1 MTGELPGG
9 TNGRRDEPLFP
20 NVLIVTRREYEE
32 RVRGRLFVVSTLLLA
47 LLAVVVAL
55 LPLAVRLAERGTVTR
70 IGVVSVDGESA
81 EHIAD
86 VVDRFLASG
95 FNAPSANAR
104 QYEVRLVAD
113 PETGTADIAE
123 GRLDALVAVD
133 RRPDRSLG
141 FQVLNGET
149 MSSDRSL
156 NVQVALFGA
165 AVIDWVETS
174 GTGSGF
180 VMPGFTST
188 AAAAPV
194 AGQGPLSPTEFAN
207 RRIVGMV
214 FGILI
219 FITIVVYGMWVAAG
233 VVAEKT
239 SRVMEV
245 LIAAASPGQLVIGKL
260 AGIGLAGLTQLG
272 FVLAPALVVLALGD
286 SIGTALMGPSLTPGP
301 SLAGLSPLM
310 LGAFVVYFMLGFA
323 LYAAIYAGA
332 ASLVSRP
339 EDLQVIALPLS
350 LIAIAGYFQAILAL
364 TGGTAGFIRIASY
377 VPFWSPFV
385 MLSRL
390 TVGRVS
396 PWEVLLSIG
405 LLALTV
411 PIAVIV
417 AVRVY
422 RAGVLLYGQRPG
434 LRMFLA
440 AIRKPA

>member
-1 MTGELPGG
+1 MSAP
-9 TNGRRDEPLFP
+9 RRPEPLLP
-20 NVLIVTRREYEE
+20 NVPIIARREYVE
-32 RVRGRLFVVSTLLLA
+32 RVRGRLFVVSTILLA
-47 LLAVVVAL
+47 LLAVAVSF

-70 IGVVSVDGESA
+70 IAVVSAGGGSVD
-81 EHIAD
+81 HIAD
-86 VVDRFLASG
+86 VIDQFLGSG
-95 FNAPSANAR
+95 FNAAAGQPRPYDVKTLPTIEAGSSAVN
-104 QYEVRLVAD
+104 
-113 PETGTADIAE
+113 E
-123 GRLDALVAVD
+123 GQLDALVVVE
-133 RRPDRSLG
+133 RRGEGGLA
-141 FQVLNGET
+141 FQVLTGET

-165 AVIDWVETS
+165 AVIDWVET
-174 GTGSGF
+174 TGSGAGF
-180 VMPGFTST
+180 IMPGFSSAT
-188 AAAAPV
+188 AGAAPA
-194 AGQGPLSPTEFAN
+194 AGSGVLSPTEFAN

-245 LIAAASPGQLVIGKL
+245 LIAAASARQLVIGKL
-260 AGIGLAGLTQLG
+260 LGIGLAGLTQLG
-272 FVLAPALVVLALGD
+272 FVIVPALVVLGLQDQIGIAL
-286 SIGTALMGPSLTPGP
+286 LGPSPTAGP
-301 SLAGLSPLM
+301 SLAGLSPVM
-310 LGAFVVYFMLGFA
+310 LGAFVVYFVLGFA

-332 ASLVSRP
+332 ASLISRP

-377 VPFWSPFV
+377 IPFWSPFV
-385 MLSRL
+385 MLTRL

-396 PWEVLLSIG
+396 PAELALSLGI
-405 LLALTV
+405 LVLTV

-434 LRMFLA
+434 LRIFLA
-440 AIRKPA
+440 AIRRPA

>member
-1 MTGELPGG
+1 MTAATGRPDPLLP
-9 TNGRRDEPLFP
+9 NA
-20 NVLIVTRREYEE
+20 LIITRREYVE
-32 RVRGRLFVVSTLLLA
+32 RVRSRLFVVSTVLLA
-47 LLAVVVAL
+47 LLAVAVAF

-70 IGVVSVDGESA
+70 IGVAATEGASG
-81 EHIAD
+81 EHIAG
-86 VVDRFLASG
+86 VVESFLGSG
-95 FNAPSANAR
+95 FNASASQPRA
-104 QYEVRLVAD
+104 YDVEAVAGIED
-113 PETGTADIAE
+113 GSRDVAE
-123 GRLDALVAVD
+123 GRLDALVVVD
-133 RRPDRSLG
+133 RRPDRSLA
-141 FQVLNGET
+141 FQILAGET

-156 NVQVALFGA
+156 NIQVALFGA
-165 AVIDWVETS
+165 AVIDWIEDTGTS
-174 GTGSGF
+174 AGF
-180 VMPGFTST
+180 VMPGFSNT
-188 AAAAPV
+188 AAGAPG
-194 AGQGPLSPTEFAN
+194 AGSAPMSPTEFAN
-207 RRIVGMV
+207 RRILGMV

-245 LIAAASPGQLVIGKL
+245 LIAAASPRQLVIGKL

-272 FVLAPALVVLALGD
+272 FVVAPALVVLAIQD
-286 SIGTALMGPSLTPGP
+286 SIGSLLLGPSATPGP

-310 LGAFVVYFMLGFA
+310 LGAFVLYFALGFA

-350 LIAIAGYFQAILAL
+350 LLAITGYFQAILAL
-364 TGGTAGFIRIASY
+364 TGGTAGFIRFASY

-385 MLSRL
+385 MLTRL

-396 PWEVLLSIG
+396 PLELLLSLG

-411 PIAVIV
+411 PLAIVIAI
-417 AVRVY
+417 RVY

-434 LRMFLA
+434 LRMFLG
-440 AIRKPA
+440 AIRRPA

>member
-1 MTGELPGG
+1 MSDPDARSSH
-9 TNGRRDEPLFP
+9 GRREDPLFP
-20 NVLIVTRREYEE
+20 NVLIVTRREYTE
-32 RVRGRLFVVSTLLLA
+32 RVRGRLFVISTLLLA
-47 LLAVVVAL
+47 LLAVVVSF

-70 IGVVSVDGESA
+70 VGIASADGESVA
-81 EHIAD
+81 HIASVID
-86 VVDRFLASG
+86 QFLASG
-95 FNAPSANAR
+95 FNAPQGQAKP
-104 QYEVRLVAD
+104 YEVRLIDSIDAGSREV
-113 PETGTADIAE
+113 TE
-123 GRLDALVAVD
+123 GSLDALVVVE
-133 RRPDRSLG
+133 RRADESLG
-141 FQVLNGET
+141 FQVLTGET

-165 AVIDWVETS
+165 AVIDWVEN
-174 GTGSGF
+174 TGSGAGF
-180 VMPGFTST
+180 VLPGFSSSAAGAP
-188 AAAAPV
+188 AAAS
-194 AGQGPLSPTEFAN
+194 GPMSPTEFAN
-207 RRIVGMV
+207 RRILGMV
-214 FGILI
+214 FGVLI

-245 LIAAASPGQLVIGKL
+245 LIAAASPRQLVIGKL

-272 FVLAPALVVLALGD
+272 FVILPALLVLAVQD
-286 SIGTALMGPSLTPGP
+286 SIGTALLGPSLTPGP

-310 LGAFVVYFMLGFA
+310 LGAFVLYFVLGFA

-364 TGGTAGFIRIASY
+364 TGGTAGFIRFASY

-385 MLSRL
+385 MLTRL

-396 PWEVLLSIG
+396 PAELLLSLG
-405 LLALTV
+405 LLAVTV
-411 PIAVIV
+411 PIAVV
-417 AVRVY
+417 LAVRVY

-440 AIRKPA
+440 AIRRPA

>member
-1 MTGELPGG
+1 
-9 TNGRRDEPLFP
+9 
-20 NVLIVTRREYEE
+20 
-32 RVRGRLFVVSTLLLA
+32 
-47 LLAVVVAL
+47 VAC
-55 LPLAVRLAERGTVTR
+55 
-70 IGVVSVDGESA
+70 
-81 EHIAD
+81 
-86 VVDRFLASG
+86 G
-95 FNAPSANAR
+95 FNAASPIAR
-104 QYEVRLVAD
+104 QYLVRLVVDLA
-113 PETGTADIAE
+113 TGTADIAE
-123 GRLDALVAVD
+123 GRLDALVVVD

-141 FQVLNGET
+141 FQILNGET

-156 NVQVALFGA
+156 NIQVALFGA
-165 AVIDWVETS
+165 AVIDWVETTGS
-174 GTGSGF
+174 GSGF
-180 VMPGFTST
+180 VMPGFTSS
-188 AAAAPV
+188 AAGAPT

-245 LIAAASPGQLVIGKL
+245 LIAAASPRQLVIGKL
-260 AGIGLAGLTQLG
+260 VGIGLAGLTQLG
-272 FVLAPALVVLALGD
+272 FVVAPAIFVLALGD
-286 SIGTALMGPSLTPGP
+286 TIGTALLGPSITPGP

-310 LGAFVVYFMLGFA
+310 LGAFVVYFVLGFA

-385 MLSRL
+385 MLTRL
-390 TVGRVS
+390 SVGRVS
-396 PWEVLLSIG
+396 AAELLVSIG

-411 PIAVIV
+411 PLAVVI

-434 LRMFLA
+434 LRMFVA
-440 AIRKPA
+440 AIHRPA

>member
-1 MTGELPGG
+1 MTANTRP
-9 TNGRRDEPLFP
+9 DPLLP
-20 NVLIVTRREYEE
+20 NVAIIARREYLE
-32 RVRGRLFVVSTLLLA
+32 RVRGRLFVISTLLLA
-47 LLAVVVAL
+47 LLAVGVSF

-70 IGVVSVDGESA
+70 IAVVGAGGGSVD
-81 EHIAD
+81 HIAD
-86 VVDRFLASG
+86 VIDQFLASG
-95 FNAPSANAR
+95 FNA
-104 QYEVRLVAD
+104 
-113 PETGTADIAE
+113 TAGQQRPYSVKTLPTIDDGSRGVNE
-123 GRLDALVAVD
+123 GQVDALVVVE
-133 RRPDRSLG
+133 RRPEGGLA
-141 FQVLNGET
+141 FQVLTGET

-165 AVIDWVETS
+165 AVIDWVET
-174 GTGSGF
+174 TGSGAGF
-180 VMPGFTST
+180 VMPGFSSASAGAP
-188 AAAAPV
+188 AAGSGA
-194 AGQGPLSPTEFAN
+194 LSPTEFAN

-245 LIAAASPGQLVIGKL
+245 LIAAASARQLVIGKL
-260 AGIGLAGLTQLG
+260 LGIGAAGLTQLG
-272 FVLAPALVVLALGD
+272 FVIVPALVVLGLQD
-286 SIGTALMGPSLTPGP
+286 QIGTALLGPSLTAGP
-301 SLAGLSPLM
+301 SLGGLSPVM
-310 LGAFVVYFMLGFA
+310 LGAFVVYFVLGFA

-332 ASLVSRP
+332 ASLISRP

-364 TGGTAGFIRIASY
+364 TGGTAGFIRVASY

-385 MLSRL
+385 MLTRL

-396 PWEVLLSIG
+396 PAELALSMGI
-405 LLALTV
+405 LALTV
-411 PIAVIV
+411 PIAVIL

-434 LRMFLA
+434 LRIFLA
-440 AIRKPA
+440 AIRRPA